1 MHILPHAVVHFMLA
15 QGAFALEAHPRH
27 QPL

>member
-1 MHILPHAVVHFMLA
+1 MHVLPRAVVHLMLA
-15 QGAFALEAHPRH
+15 QDAFALEAHPRH